1 MASGT
6 CGTSALAAC
15 DSLLRSP
22 PKKSGSVA
30 KRAAGGTLGTA
41 SCVAGELLG
50 AAEEMR
56 WQQSAVRAS
65 GAERGAAETAA
76 LSQQQADTTRP
87 IIWQ

>member
-6 CGTSALAAC
+6 CAYSTPAAR
-15 DSLLRSP
+15 DSLLGAP
-22 PKKSGSVA
+22 PKKSGSLA
-30 KRAAGGTLGTA
+30 RRAEGGTLGMA
-41 SCVAGELLG
+41 SCVAGELLCVV
-50 AAEEMR
+50 EEMR